1 MHHSVKMILIL
12 QMGLVKPNEQQVVKI
27 AWPFLKLWDN
37 GNFQLSSAW
46 ELIAE
51 QGLTCTV

>member
-1 MHHSVKMILIL
+1 MILIL